1 MKYFRFMFAY
11 SEIFFSLFLT
21 KNSIFYAV
29 LLYVGPSENAAKYKY
44 KVEFVNE
51 DNTEGVTV
59 MHLTRS
65 SGENMDDLY
74 RSGKCGML
82 DFDVVSRLK
91 DEQSNLKFKLEI
103 IRIGN

>member
-1 MKYFRFMFAY
+1 MFAY

-29 LLYVGPSENAAKYKY
+29 LLYVGPSENAAKYKH
-44 KVEFVNE
+44 KVEFVNK

-65 SGENMDDLY
+65 AGEDLRDVH
-74 RSGKCGML
+74 RSGNCGNL
-82 DFDVVSRLK
+82 DCDVVSRLK
-91 DEQSNLKFKLEI
+91 DEQSNLKFKLGI